1 MSAIVQPRRR
11 NTFTLQMGA
20 WLPIALLPAVVLLS
34 CNRWPAW
41 ALMWA
46 LALSIFAGLK
56 WLTLVSFPAAH
67 RASIWRILGYVFL
80 WPGLNADSFLS
91 VNRKTTL
98 SLQEYVWAA
107 AKTAAGALI
116 LLIAAPR
123 ALTSHPLAAGWLGMF
138 GLVLILHFGIFHWL
152 SLAWRT
158 LGISA
163 PPLMNYPLAAC
174 SLSDFWSRRWNVAFR
189 DVAHRFVLR
198 PLVPSLGAKGAT
210 LAAFLFSGLIHDLV
224 ISLPVGAGGGRPT
237 MYFILQGIAVLI
249 ERSSLGKRV
258 GLGEGWRGRLF
269 AAVVLLL
276 PIGLLFHPPFVLKAI
291 LPTLAALGL
300 TS

>member
-1 MSAIVQPRRR
+1 
-11 NTFTLQMGA
+11 MGA
-20 WLPIALLPAVVLLS
+20 WLPIALLPGVVLLS

-98 SLQEYVWAA
+98 ALQEYVWAA

-163 PPLMNYPLAAC
+163 PP
-174 SLSDFWSRRWNVAFR
+174 DE
-189 DVAHRFVLR
+189 
-198 PLVPSLGAKGAT
+198 
-210 LAAFLFSGLIHDLV
+210 
-224 ISLPVGAGGGRPT
+224 LPT
-237 MYFILQGIAVLI
+237 C
-249 ERSSLGKRV
+249 
-258 GLGEGWRGRLF
+258 RLF
-269 AAVVLLL
+269 AERLLE
-276 PIGLLFHPPFVLKAI
+276 PPLERRLSRRSTSVC
-291 LPTLAALGL
+291 LASAC
-300 TS
+300 TVAWR